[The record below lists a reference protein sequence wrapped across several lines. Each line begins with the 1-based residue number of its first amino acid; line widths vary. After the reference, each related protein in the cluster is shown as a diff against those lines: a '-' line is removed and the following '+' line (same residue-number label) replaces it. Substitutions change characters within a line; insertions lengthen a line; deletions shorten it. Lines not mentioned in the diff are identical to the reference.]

1 MTFLATFISLLTL
14 LTPALSATNCST
26 GAFTVMSIR
35 SGTFI
40 QNLPLTAADT
50 NFYLGGTTSTACPE
64 DVAEYD
70 ACPPGDETVIDY
82 SNYLVCLPTI
92 PKFLLT
98 TKMANDEQSS
108 GYVQEIYVDPTG
120 ALKFVEAHTTY
131 MDPGASTS
139 TFCYT
144 PGTSYGQWTYTGL
157 GATGFMAC
165 PLDEDEEVNGGA
177 WQVFA
182 AMKNATVPSGNV
194 SDCLQ
199 FEALAYPWV
208 SNGSSIA
215 AWQYD

>member
-1 MTFLATFISLLTL
+1 MTFLTTLIPLLAL

-82 SNYLVCLPTI
+82 SNYL
-92 PKFLLT
+92 
-98 TKMANDEQSS
+98 SS
-108 GYVQEIYVDPTG
+108 GYTQEIYVDPTG

>member
-82 SNYLVCLPTI
+82 SNYL
-92 PKFLLT
+92 
-98 TKMANDEQSS
+98 SS

-144 PGTSYGQWTYTGL
+144 PGTTYGQWTYTGL

>member
-1 MTFLATFISLLTL
+1 MAFLATFISLLTL
-14 LTPALSATNCST
+14 VTPALSATNCST

-82 SNYLVCLPTI
+82 SNYL
-92 PKFLLT
+92 
-98 TKMANDEQSS
+98 SS

>member
-82 SNYLVCLPTI
+82 SNYL
-92 PKFLLT
+92 
-98 TKMANDEQSS
+98 SS

-194 SDCLQ
+194 SDCLH

>member
-1 MTFLATFISLLTL
+1 MTFLATFISLLAL

-82 SNYLVCLPTI
+82 SNYL
-92 PKFLLT
+92 
-98 TKMANDEQSS
+98 SS

-157 GATGFMAC
+157 GASGFMAC

-199 FEALAYPWV
+199 FEALAYPWL

>member
-1 MTFLATFISLLTL
+1 MTFLATFISLLAL
-14 LTPALSATNCST
+14 LTPALSTTNCST

-82 SNYLVCLPTI
+82 SNYL
-92 PKFLLT
+92 
-98 TKMANDEQSS
+98 SS

-131 MDPGASTS
+131 MGPGASTS

-194 SDCLQ
+194 SDCLG

>member
-82 SNYLVCLPTI
+82 SNYL
-92 PKFLLT
+92 
-98 TKMANDEQSS
+98 SS

-139 TFCYT
+139 TFCYS

-157 GATGFMAC
+157 GASGFMAC

-208 SNGSSIA
+208 SNESSIA

>member
-1 MTFLATFISLLTL
+1 MTFLATFIALLTL
-14 LTPALSATNCST
+14 LTPVLSATNCST
-26 GAFTVMSIR
+26 GAFTVISIR
-35 SGTFI
+35 SGSFI

-82 SNYLVCLPTI
+82 SNYL
-92 PKFLLT
+92 
-98 TKMANDEQSS
+98 SS

-120 ALKFVEAHTTY
+120 ALKFVEAHTSY

-144 PGTSYGQWTYTGL
+144 PGTSYGKWTYTGF

>member
-1 MTFLATFISLLTL
+1 MTFLTTLIPLLAL
-14 LTPALSATNCST
+14 LTPALTTTTNCST
-26 GAFTVMSIR
+26 GSFTVMSVR

-40 QNLPLTAADT
+40 QNLPLTAAGT

-64 DVAEYD
+64 DVAD
-70 ACPPGDETVIDY
+70 
-82 SNYLVCLPTI
+82 NYL
-92 PKFLLT
+92 
-98 TKMANDEQSS
+98 SS
-108 GYVQEIYVDPTG
+108 EYIQEIYVDPTG

-144 PGTSYGQWTYTGL
+144 PGTSFGQWTYTGL

-165 PLDEDEEVNGGA
+165 PLDEDEEVNGGGY
-177 WQVFA
+177 QVFA
-182 AMKNATVPSGNV
+182 AMANATVPSGNV
-194 SDCLQ
+194 SDCLE

-208 SNGSSIA
+208 SDGSSAA